1 MTVLQDLPRVV
12 TAIGGLGTAAFGLV
26 DASKV
31 FGGGVNHIG
40 FRGIRAA
47 VLQLTDAGQPT
58 NALSQAKIVATLE
71 ANWMNG
77 TELGSQKAI
86 AKSLIK
92 LSLSP
97 QNAPQLAEVTGVDPS
112 VLTAIATSIA
122 AGTPL
127 SSAESDVFARFD
139 LIVTALLDEAYQ
151 RSNQIYRNW
160 TRALAAAVAVA
171 LAMVG
176 GVVLHMDPAQ
186 SLLIGLL
193 ATPLAPIAKDISTS
207 LAMAA
212 NSLQL
217 AKKS

>member
-97 QNAPQLAEVTGVDPS
+97 QNAPRLAEVTGVDPS